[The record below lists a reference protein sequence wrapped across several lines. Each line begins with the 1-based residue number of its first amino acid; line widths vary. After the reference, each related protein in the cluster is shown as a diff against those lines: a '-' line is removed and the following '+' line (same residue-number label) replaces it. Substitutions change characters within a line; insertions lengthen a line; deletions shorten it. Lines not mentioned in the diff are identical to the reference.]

1 MPESLAKVLVHI
13 VYSTKHR
20 QRSLDDPTLR
30 SELYAYNATVLKQ
43 DVDSPAVLIGGTAD
57 HLHALC
63 LLSRKVAKHGRHQE
77 IEDGNVEMDQETS
90 ARAE

>member
-1 MPESLAKVLVHI
+1 M
-13 VYSTKHR
+13 
-20 QRSLDDPTLR
+20 LR

-43 DVDSPAVLIGGTAD
+43 DVDSPALLIGGAAD

-63 LLSRKVAKHGRHQE
+63 LLSRKFTKHGSHQE
-77 IEDGNVEMDQETS
+77 IENGNVQMDQETS